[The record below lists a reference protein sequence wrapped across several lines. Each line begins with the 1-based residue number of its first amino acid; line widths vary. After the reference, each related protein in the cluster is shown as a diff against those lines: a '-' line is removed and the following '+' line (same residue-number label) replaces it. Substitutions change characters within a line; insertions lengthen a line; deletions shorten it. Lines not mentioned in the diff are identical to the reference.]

1 MKLKPSSPTRPL
13 ENYDIDGITD
23 TLLLGAKA
31 RTGKWWLVGS
41 SQINPTLVRVGV
53 SMPHRHL
60 LQSAAMLERGE
71 LFANCR
77 LVSSEEQVTCP
88 W

>member
-1 MKLKPSSPTRPL
+1 MKLKPGSPTRPL

-31 RTGKWWLVGS
+31 WTGKWWLVGN
-41 SQINPTLVRVGV
+41 SQINPSLVRVGV
-53 SMPHRHL
+53 SMPHRHI

-71 LFANCR
+71 SFANCG
-77 LVSSEEQVTCP
+77 LISSEEQVMCS